1 MTAVD
6 KLLSIALAEEG
17 YCEKKTNSNLDN
29 KTANAGNGN
38 YTKYARDLVNKI
50 GAPYAQGVS
59 WCDMFVDWCF
69 VRAFGAALA
78 KKMLNGYSA
87 YTPTSADYYKRAKRW
102 YSKPQKGDQ
111 IFFQNGSRI
120 NHTGLVVD
128 LNGETVVTIE
138 GNSSNKVQL
147 KKYNL
152 KDKSIAGYGR
162 PYYGLVPEEKPQVS
176 YDSVATINGVDI
188 TEALDPNVFDV
199 KKYRNAFAD
208 LDSAYGDNWPMYYWH
223 FAISG
228 KTEIENGKRA
238 PFM

>member
-1 MTAVD
+1 MD
-6 KLLSIALAEEG
+6 NENKEDIN
-17 YCEKKTNSNLDN
+17 NSNRYYGN
-29 KTANAGNGN
+29 NYAGNGN

-50 GAPYAQGVS
+50 GAPYAQGVA

-69 VRAFGAALA
+69 VQAFGAELA

-152 KDKSIAGYGR
+152 KDKSISGYGR

-176 YDSVATINGVDI
+176 YDAVATINGVDI
-188 TEALDPNVFDV
+188 SEALDPNVFDV

-208 LDSAYGDNWPMYYWH
+208 LDSAYGDNWVMYYWH

>member
-6 KLLSIALAEEG
+6 KLLSTALAEEG
-17 YCEKKTNSNLDN
+17 YCEKKSNSNLDD

-38 YTKYARDLVNKI
+38 YTKYARDLVNQI
-50 GAPYAQGVS
+50 GAPYAQGVA

-69 VRAFGAALA
+69 IKAFGAELA
-78 KKMLNGYSA
+78 KKMLNGWSA

-102 YSKPQKGDQ
+102 YTKPQKGDQ
-111 IFFQNGSRI
+111 IFFQSGSRI
-120 NHTGLVVD
+120 NHTGIVVD
-128 LNGETVVTIE
+128 LSGETVVTIE
-138 GNSSNKVQL
+138 GNSSNKVRL

-152 KDKSIAGYGR
+152 SDKTIAGYGR
-162 PYYGLVPEEKPQVS
+162 PYYGLVPEEAKPVS
-176 YDSVATINGVDI
+176 YNAVATINSVDI

-199 KKYRNAFAD
+199 KKYRNTFKD

-223 FAISG
+223 WAISG

>member
-17 YCEKKTNSNLDN
+17 YCEKKTNSNLDD

-38 YTKYARDLVNKI
+38 YTKYARDLVNEI
-50 GAPYAQGVS
+50 GAPYAQGVA

-69 VRAFGAALA
+69 VQAFGAELT

-102 YSKPQKGDQ
+102 YNKPQKGDQ

-120 NHTGLVVD
+120 NHTGIVVD
-128 LNGETVVTIE
+128 VNENAVITVE
-138 GNSSNKVQL
+138 GNSSNKVQVRR
-147 KKYNL
+147 YNI
-152 KDKSIAGYGR
+152 KGSNIAGYGR
-162 PYYGLVPEEKPQVS
+162 PYYGLALEEKPVS
-176 YDSVATINGVDI
+176 YDTVATVNGVDI
-188 TEALDPNVFDV
+188 SEALDPNVFDV
-199 KKYRNAFAD
+199 KKYRNAFKD
-208 LDSAYGDNWPMYYWH
+208 LDSAYGDNWVMYYWH

-238 PFM
+238 SFM